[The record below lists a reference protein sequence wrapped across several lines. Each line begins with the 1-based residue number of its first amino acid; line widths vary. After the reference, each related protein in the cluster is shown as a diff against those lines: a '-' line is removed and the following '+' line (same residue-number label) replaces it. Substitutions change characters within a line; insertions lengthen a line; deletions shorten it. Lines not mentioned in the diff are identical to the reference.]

1 LNSQFQFFP
10 ESASTAANEVDW
22 LYVYLLSVAG
32 FFTILIFVLI
42 FGFCIYYRRGANVD
56 RTIDPN
62 AHYWVLEIVWS
73 VIPLGLALIMFAW
86 GADIYYR
93 MTTPPDDCAVIDIIA
108 KQWMWKLQHPSGR
121 QEINELHLPIDTPV
135 RLRMISEDVIHSFY
149 VPAFRVKQDVL
160 PGRYT
165 SAWFEPNKAGEY
177 HLFCA
182 EYCGTSHAQMRGKV
196 IVQSQSEY
204 AEWLRGAVGPT
215 PADTGEIL
223 FEQYRCHTCHMGDQQ
238 RGPSLAGL
246 AGSEVPLGA
255 GGTVTA
261 DDEYLRESILEPNA
275 KIVAGFQPLMPTF
288 RGQIGEEDILALIQ
302 YIKTLPAASQP
313 NDNR

>member
-1 LNSQFQFFP
+1 
-10 ESASTAANEVDW
+10 
-22 LYVYLLSVAG
+22 
-32 FFTILIFVLI
+32 
-42 FGFCIYYRRGANVD
+42 
-56 RTIDPN
+56 
-62 AHYWVLEIVWS
+62 
-73 VIPLGLALIMFAW
+73 
-86 GADIYYR
+86 
-93 MTTPPDDCAVIDIIA
+93 
-108 KQWMWKLQHPSGR
+108 
-121 QEINELHLPIDTPV
+121 
-135 RLRMISEDVIHSFY
+135 
-149 VPAFRVKQDVL
+149 
-160 PGRYT
+160 
-165 SAWFEPNKAGEY
+165 
-177 HLFCA
+177 
-182 EYCGTSHAQMRGKV
+182 MRGKV